1 VVVVGSQTKTGAAG
15 SLESR
20 MSSAGLG
27 ALILSGLGSV
37 RGSGGGSGSG
47 SGSENGSGVAAT
59 GIASTSASASTNA
72 AAAIASKTAT
82 ASTTTTLNQ
91 PGIFEGAAHRHV
103 CRSVSTSWTAAR
115 MGLGLGLV
123 VFFERLVS

>member
-37 RGSGGGSGSG
+37 RGSGSG

-123 VFFERLVS
+123 VFLERLVS

>member
-1 VVVVGSQTKTGAAG
+1 MVVVGSQTKTGAAG

-37 RGSGGGSGSG
+37 RGSGSG

-123 VFFERLVS
+123 VFLERLVS

>member
-47 SGSENGSGVAAT
+47 SENGSGVAAT

-91 PGIFEGAAHRHV
+91 LGIFEGAAHRHV

-123 VFFERLVS
+123 VFLGRLVS